1 MIKNMVFDMGNVLLR
16 YDPMHYLRDYPEDDK
31 EILNREIYQSPDWL
45 ALDRGELTEAELIC
59 LVSSRLP
66 AHLAQDAEKLIK
78 WYQPVMAISG
88 MEELIQDLYHHGYPI
103 YLLSNTSLAFHQFR
117 ENLHALKYF
126 TGEFISADY
135 GLLKPEERIYH
146 LFYKRFSLLPEECL
160 FIDDSPANIESAVRA
175 GFSGIVFDGDT
186 ATLRNRLAELGLL
199 K

>member
-45 ALDRGELTEAELIC
+45 ALDRGELTEPELIR
-59 LVSSRLP
+59 LISSRLP

-88 MEELIQDLYHHGYPI
+88 MEELVRDLYHRGYPI

-126 TGEFISADY
+126 SGEFISADY
-135 GLLKPEERIYH
+135 GLLKPAERIYH
-146 LFYKRFSLLPEECL
+146 LFCERFSLLPEECL

-186 ATLRNRLAELGLL
+186 SALRNRLAELGLL